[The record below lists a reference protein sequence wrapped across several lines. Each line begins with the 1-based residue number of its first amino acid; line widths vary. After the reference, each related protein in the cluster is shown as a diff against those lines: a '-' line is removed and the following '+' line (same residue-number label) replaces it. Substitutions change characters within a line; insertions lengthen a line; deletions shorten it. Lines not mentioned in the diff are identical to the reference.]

1 VIVVDTYRGRDI
13 GVLGLARSG
22 LAAARAL
29 KAGGANVFAWDESPE
44 SRSRAE
50 AAGIHVEDFTQR
62 DWKGFAAVV
71 VSPGVPLRFPKP
83 HRIVEVAEALGVPV
97 IGDIELLAGAINAL
111 PPAQRPKVIGI
122 TGTNGKSTTT
132 ALIGHI
138 LKTCGRDAYVGGN
151 IGLGVLDLPPI
162 HAGAH
167 YVLELSSYQLDL
179 THSLRCNAA
188 VLLNLS
194 PDHLDRHGS
203 MDNYIAAK
211 KRIFLNQELDDWA
224 VVGVDDSIT
233 QGICTQLVGQH
244 DRRVAPIAS
253 GQTLGRGV
261 SVVGGKLYDSLDG
274 RASEV
279 ADLAKAKALRGR
291 HNHQNAAAAY
301 SAARAVGLSPRAIAE
316 ALYSFPGLAHRMENA
331 GGIGRVRF
339 VNDSKATNAD
349 AASQALASF
358 DRIYWIAGGVAKEGG
373 IESLSGFH
381 SRIAKVYL
389 IGEAAPVF
397 AKTLEHKVPL
407 EICKTMDKAVEAA
420 ARDAAEDPA
429 PEPVVLL
436 SPACASFDQYSDFEQ
451 RGDAF
456 KNEVNKLIA
465 AAGQAA

>member
-29 KAGGANVFAWDESPE
+29 QAGGANVFAWDEAPE
-44 SRSRAE
+44 SRAKAE
-50 AAGIHVEDFTQR
+50 AAGISVEDFTQR

-83 HRIVEVAEALGVPV
+83 HRIVEVAEALDVPV

-111 PPAQRPKVIGI
+111 PPQQRPKVIGI

-138 LKTCGRDAYVGGN
+138 LKACGRDSNVGGN
-151 IGLGVLDLPPI
+151 IGRGVLDLPPI

-188 VLLNLS
+188 LLLNLS

-203 MDNYIAAK
+203 MENYIAAK
-211 KRIFLNQELDDWA
+211 KRIFFNQELDDWA

-233 QGICTQLVGQH
+233 QSICTHLVGQH
-244 DRRVAPIAS
+244 DRHVAPIAS

-261 SVVGGKLYDSLDG
+261 CVVGGKLYDSLDG

-279 ADLAKAKALRGR
+279 ADLAKAKSLRGR

-316 ALYSFPGLAHRMENA
+316 ALYSFPGLAHRMENVGA
-331 GGIGRVRF
+331 INRVRF

-358 DRIYWIAGGVAKEGG
+358 DSIYWIAGGVAKEGG
-373 IESLSGFH
+373 IEPLANFH

-389 IGEAAPVF
+389 IGESAPVF
-397 AKTLEHKVPL
+397 AKTLEHKVPF
-407 EICKTMDKAVEAA
+407 EICLTMDKAVEAA

-456 KNEVNKLIA
+456 RDEVKKLLSA
-465 AAGQAA
+465 SGQAA